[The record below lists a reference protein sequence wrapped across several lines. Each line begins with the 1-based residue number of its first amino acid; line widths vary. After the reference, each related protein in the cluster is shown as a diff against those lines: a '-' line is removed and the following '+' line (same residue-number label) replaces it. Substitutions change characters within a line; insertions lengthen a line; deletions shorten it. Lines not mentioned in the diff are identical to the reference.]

1 MTEDFAGSE
10 RDVCEDMDV
19 RRAFAALNDEERL
32 ILALNLFGGYSSR
45 EIGNTL
51 LLSPNTVRSK
61 QSRALKK
68 MENMLTQ

>member
-1 MTEDFAGSE
+1 M
-10 RDVCEDMDV
+10 

-45 EIGNTL
+45 EIGTTL

-61 QSRALKK
+61 QRRALKK
-68 MENMLTQ
+68 MEIILTR